1 MPGEARVTKRALV
14 TGGAGFIGSHVV
26 DRLLEEGYE
35 VTAVDNLSE
44 GHLENI
50 AHLKNEKRF
59 RFVKLD
65 LKDRGATMKAVKGND
80 VVFHM
85 AAQANIRK
93 SIVDHRGDLENNL
106 MVMINVLDGMVE
118 HKVGELVFASSS
130 AVYGEAPVTPTPEDY
145 LSHQTSLYGASK
157 LACVTGRAKVLTE
170 DGPKEIR
177 EVRVGDLVYT
187 HKNNLKRV
195 KQTFRRLYDGE
206 LINIR
211 FGSGDGRKHIH
222 MPERA
227 FPEIPTN
234 CEVSATPEHPV
245 LTETGWKSVGGLA
258 VGEKVAVV
266 ANRCISCK
274 KLIPYWTISC
284 SQACTYA
291 AFPDIKVKI
300 GNKTR
305 GHPNYNE
312 HLFKDPTWRADWL
325 RKTLG
330 HKEINSQEFY
340 IWLLIKEAGGDSFS
354 YVGNGQRVI
363 GGYCPDFVSEPF
375 KAIIE
380 YQGRSGSSDVKRDN
394 QKRINAFRD
403 AGYNVLVLNDETDFR
418 RPIETVRK
426 IAAFIT
432 ESIAMAVRTDP
443 EFIFWPVQ
451 RVRVSR
457 RAHSRRPVWVYNLE
471 VEDDNSYIC
480 QGIAMHNCE
489 AWAEA
494 FVQFAPIKVWSFRF
508 ANVVGERCRRGVIWD
523 FVHKLQRNPK
533 ELEILGNG
541 KQSKEY
547 LHVKDC
553 VEGMMTGWRKSKGP
567 VEAFNLGQPRQTLV
581 DEVADIVIAEMKLD
595 GVKRKYTGGEHG
607 WIGDNKLVELSL
619 ERMKKLEWMPKTT
632 PEEAISVTTGWT
644 LAEA

>member
-106 MVMINVLDGMVE
+106 MAMINVLDGMVE

-157 LACVTGRAKVLTE
+157 LA
-170 DGPKEIR
+170 
-177 EVRVGDLVYT
+177 
-187 HKNNLKRV
+187 
-195 KQTFRRLYDGE
+195 
-206 LINIR
+206 
-211 FGSGDGRKHIH
+211 
-222 MPERA
+222 
-227 FPEIPTN
+227 
-234 CEVSATPEHPV
+234 
-245 LTETGWKSVGGLA
+245 
-258 VGEKVAVV
+258 
-266 ANRCISCK
+266 
-274 KLIPYWTISC
+274 
-284 SQACTYA
+284 
-291 AFPDIKVKI
+291 
-300 GNKTR
+300 
-305 GHPNYNE
+305 
-312 HLFKDPTWRADWL
+312 
-325 RKTLG
+325 
-330 HKEINSQEFY
+330 
-340 IWLLIKEAGGDSFS
+340 
-354 YVGNGQRVI
+354 
-363 GGYCPDFVSEPF
+363 SE
-375 KAIIE
+375 
-380 YQGRSGSSDVKRDN
+380 S
-394 QKRINAFRD
+394 
-403 AGYNVLVLNDETDFR
+403 
-418 RPIETVRK
+418 
-426 IAAFIT
+426 
-432 ESIAMAVRTDP
+432 
-443 EFIFWPVQ
+443 
-451 RVRVSR
+451 
-457 RAHSRRPVWVYNLE
+457 
-471 VEDDNSYIC
+471 
-480 QGIAMHNCE
+480 
-489 AWAEA
+489 WAES

-553 VEGMMTGWRKSKGP
+553 VEGMMTG
-567 VEAFNLGQPRQTLV
+567 
-581 DEVADIVIAEMKLD
+581 
-595 GVKRKYTGGEHG
+595 
-607 WIGDNKLVELSL
+607 
-619 ERMKKLEWMPKTT
+619 
-632 PEEAISVTTGWT
+632 
-644 LAEA
+644 